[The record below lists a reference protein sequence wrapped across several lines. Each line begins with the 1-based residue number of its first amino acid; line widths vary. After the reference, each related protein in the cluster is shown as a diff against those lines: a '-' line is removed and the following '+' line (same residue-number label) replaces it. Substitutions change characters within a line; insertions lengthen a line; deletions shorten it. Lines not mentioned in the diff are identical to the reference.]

1 MIRQVLRRMLGA
13 VLAVWLASLLSFVLL
28 DTSPGDVTETLL
40 GDAATQQQ
48 KQVLRAQLG
57 LDQPVV
63 VRYVNFLGNLIL
75 HGDMGESLITHRPV
89 IELIGQR
96 FFNTLLLAFSA
107 MSLALAV
114 GMLFGGLAAR
124 QHGSWIDLTTLII
137 TSLGLSIPAFGLAI
151 FLTQV
156 FSVRLGWLPSV
167 GGGSLKHFILPCVSL
182 ALPTAAVIARL
193 ARSSILETL
202 RLPHV
207 TAARAKGLSAS
218 MIWWRHVLRN
228 SMAPVITLAGVN
240 FGHLLGGAFIVETIF
255 AWPGLGRLT
264 VQAVFDRD
272 YPVVLGAVILGALI
286 FQLLN
291 VLADLLYQ
299 WLDPR
304 LRLDS

>member
-1 MIRQVLRRMLGA
+1 M
-13 VLAVWLASLLSFVLL
+13 LSFVLL

-40 GDAATQQQ
+40 GDDATQQQ
-48 KQVLRAQLG
+48 RQVLRAQLG

-63 VRYVNFLGNLIL
+63 VRYVNFLRDLIL
-75 HGDMGESLITHRPV
+75 HGDMGESLVTHRPV

-96 FFNTLLLAFSA
+96 FFNTLLLAFFA

-114 GMLFGGLAAR
+114 GILFGGLAAR
-124 QHGSWIDLTTLII
+124 QHDSWIDLTTLII
-137 TSLGLSIPAFGLAI
+137 TSLGLSIPAFGSAI

-156 FSVRLGWLPSV
+156 FSVRLGWLPAV

-182 ALPTAAVIARL
+182 ALPTAAVITRL

-207 TAARAKGLSAS
+207 TAARAKGLSAP
-218 MIWWRHVLRN
+218 MIWRRHVLRN
-228 SMAPVITLAGVN
+228 SLAPVINLAGVH

-264 VQAVFDRD
+264 VQAIFDRD

-291 VLADLLYQ
+291 LLVDLLHQ

-304 LRLDS
+304 LRLDQ